1 MSPYE
6 PSGRGFANL
15 SAERRREI
23 ASLGGQAAHK
33 RGTAHQFTSDEGRA
47 AGCKGGAAIS
57 TDRVYMAR
65 IGRIGGRRRWQRE
78 FQPDDQTVG

>member
-1 MSPYE
+1 MSPSA

-33 RGTAHQFTSDEGRA
+33 RGTAHQFTSDEGRD
-47 AGCKGGAAIS
+47 AGRKGGIAIS
-57 TDRVYMAR
+57 TDRDHMPR
-65 IGRIGGRRRWQRE
+65 IGRAGSHKRWQRE
-78 FQPDDQTVG
+78 SPGDDKTAG